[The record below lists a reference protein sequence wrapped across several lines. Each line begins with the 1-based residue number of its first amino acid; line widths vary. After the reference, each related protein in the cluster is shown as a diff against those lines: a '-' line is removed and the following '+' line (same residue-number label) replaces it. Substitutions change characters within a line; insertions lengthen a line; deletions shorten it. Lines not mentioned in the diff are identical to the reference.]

1 MKVRYY
7 HASPSRLQV
16 GTVLTPQ
23 EGKDN
28 FSMKGSLSSPMWG
41 VFLTTHPVP
50 HYTILFK
57 ALEEGWHVYEVMPK
71 GEMVY
76 GSCWD
81 ELICE
86 SAVVLKYV
94 GSARGI
100 YHTHQGTYL
109 NNPKRLRK
117 GEVVGSRVIRRHV
130 SGKAK
135 GTGSYRYVN
144 RESQLFFKDVPEK
157 LHLYY
162 LVQHDVNLFKRIS
175 LYKRLGIKLSPH
187 MENVLKQA
195 VATWEYINGE

>member
-1 MKVRYY
+1 MKIRYY
-7 HASPSRLQV
+7 HSSPARLKI

-28 FSMKGSLSSPMWG
+28 FSMKGSKHSPMWG

-50 HYTILFK
+50 HYTVLFE
-57 ALEEGWHVYEVMPK
+57 ALEKGWHVYEVMPK
-71 GEMVY
+71 GKLVY
-76 GSCWD
+76 GSCWN
-81 ELICE
+81 ELVCE
-86 SAVVLKYV
+86 SAVVLKCV

-117 GEVVGSRVIRRHV
+117 GEVVGSRVIRRQV

-144 RESQLFFKDVPEK
+144 RESQLFLQSLPEK
-157 LHLYY
+157 LDLYY
-162 LVQHDVNLFKRIS
+162 QVQHDINLFKRIS
-175 LYKRLGIKLSPH
+175 LYKRLGIKLNPK
-187 MENVLKQA
+187 MEKALKKA
-195 VATWEYINGE
+195 VATWEYINGD